1 MSYYQCA
8 RCDYIT
14 KRNSDMSRHLARTK
28 KCPRNLN
35 SYKYTE
41 EDIENLSLILH
52 KDPAQQLKKIVS
64 KEDLTCSNCNKLF
77 SRKDNLNT
85 HKKKCQFIVIESNSN
100 SNNTKKIDEGY
111 KEFNPC
117 DLNNFKNNT
126 TFQNSNCD
134 NDLNSTFG
142 IKSNL
147 GQNSNTGTTTN
158 IQNNVLNIENQ
169 TNIENHTN
177 NIIIL
182 NPTLQPFDNQWSMEH
197 IDKYIS
203 QVILLSENKYT
214 NLLGEILK
222 NKENLNVIIDKN
234 SPYGLVYKNDNDMYV
249 NMKVN
254 EIIEQSMKKLYE
266 QLNVFYTNFAT
277 NDILKINKDIIEK
290 EKRQIENKFNDYCNN
305 KNDVKQIVENLL
317 EDIYEKNKAEA
328 VEIAEKM
335 LTYKNSISN
344 QIGY

>member
-1 MSYYQCA
+1 MSYYQCV

-14 KRNSDMSRHLARTK
+14 KRNSDMIRHLARTR
-28 KCPRNLN
+28 KCARNLN

-41 EDIENLSLILH
+41 DEIQELSLILH
-52 KDPAQQLKKIVS
+52 KEPNLFIKNNNLKEELTCPTCKKI
-64 KEDLTCSNCNKLF
+64 F

-85 HKKKCQFIVIESNSN
+85 HMKKTCKNIIFEKKKYEINKKTTEYTEPEPKPEINSH
-100 SNNTKKIDEGY
+100 S
-111 KEFNPC
+111 
-117 DLNNFKNNT
+117 
-126 TFQNSNCD
+126 
-134 NDLNSTFG
+134 
-142 IKSNL
+142 
-147 GQNSNTGTTTN
+147 TN
-158 IQNNVLNIENQ
+158 IQNNILNIENQ

-182 NPTLQPFDNQWSMEH
+182 NPTLQPFDNQWSIEH

-222 NKENLNVIIDKN
+222 NKENLNVIIEKN
-234 SPYGLVYKNDNDMYV
+234 SLYGLVYKNDNDMYV

-266 QLNVFYTNFAT
+266 QLNVFYTNFAA

-317 EDIYEKNKAEA
+317 EDIYEKNKVEA
-328 VEIAEKM
+328 LSIAEKM
-335 LTYKNSISN
+335 LNYKNSICDKV
-344 QIGY
+344 GY

>member
-1 MSYYQCA
+1 MSYYQCV

-14 KRNSDMSRHLARTK
+14 KRNSDMIRHLARTR

-41 EDIENLSLILH
+41 SDIEELSLILH
-52 KDPAQQLKKIVS
+52 KDPNSSTKKSIT
-64 KEDLTCSNCNKLF
+64 KEDLTCPTCKKIF

-85 HKKKCQFIVIESNSN
+85 HMKKACKMIIIE
-100 SNNTKKIDEGY
+100 Y
-111 KEFNPC
+111 
-117 DLNNFKNNT
+117 KNNE
-126 TFQNSNCD
+126 QKANINHN
-134 NDLNSTFG
+134 NDFL
-142 IKSNL
+142 KSNIS
-147 GQNSNTGTTTN
+147 QNTEQNTEQNTGPNSIPNIPPSSSTN

-182 NPTLQPFDNQWSMEH
+182 NPSLQPFDNQWSMEH

-335 LTYKNSISN
+335 LTYKNSICDK
-344 QIGY
+344 IGY

>member
-1 MSYYQCA
+1 
-8 RCDYIT
+8 
-14 KRNSDMSRHLARTK
+14 
-28 KCPRNLN
+28 
-35 SYKYTE
+35 
-41 EDIENLSLILH
+41 
-52 KDPAQQLKKIVS
+52 
-64 KEDLTCSNCNKLF
+64 
-77 SRKDNLNT
+77 
-85 HKKKCQFIVIESNSN
+85 
-100 SNNTKKIDEGY
+100 
-111 KEFNPC
+111 
-117 DLNNFKNNT
+117 
-126 TFQNSNCD
+126 
-134 NDLNSTFG
+134 
-142 IKSNL
+142 
-147 GQNSNTGTTTN
+147 
-158 IQNNVLNIENQ
+158 
-169 TNIENHTN
+169 
-177 NIIIL
+177 
-182 NPTLQPFDNQWSMEH
+182 MEH

-335 LTYKNSISN
+335 LNYKNSICD

>member
-1 MSYYQCA
+1 MSFYQCV

-14 KRNSDMSRHLARTK
+14 KRNSDMIRHLARTR

-35 SYKYTE
+35 SYKYSE
-41 EDIENLSLILH
+41 SDIQELSLILH
-52 KDPAQQLKKIVS
+52 KDPNLSTKKNIT
-64 KEDLTCSNCNKLF
+64 KEDLTCPTCHKIF

-85 HKKKCQFIVIESNSN
+85 HMKKTCKMIIIESNEPKINVNYNNDFLKCNNGTNSIHNIPPCSN
-100 SNNTKKIDEGY
+100 
-111 KEFNPC
+111 
-117 DLNNFKNNT
+117 
-126 TFQNSNCD
+126 
-134 NDLNSTFG
+134 
-142 IKSNL
+142 
-147 GQNSNTGTTTN
+147 TN
-158 IQNNVLNIENQ
+158 IQNNVLNIEKQ
-169 TNIENHTN
+169 TNIENQTN

-182 NPTLQPFDNQWSMEH
+182 NPSLQPFDNQWSMEH

-266 QLNVFYTNFAT
+266 QLNVFYANFAT

-317 EDIYEKNKAEA
+317 EDIYEKNKIQA

-335 LTYKNSISN
+335 LTYKNSICDK
-344 QIGY
+344 IGY

>member
-1 MSYYQCA
+1 MKRHLERKVKCA
-8 RCDYIT
+8 RNIESIKYNDEEIYNLSMVIH
-14 KRNSDMSRHLARTK
+14 KNEKIDNDKPIK
-28 KCPRNLN
+28 KDLLCIYCNKSFTRLDNLKKHEKN
-35 SYKYTE
+35 ICKLKNKNNEKNIDIDKNNEINIE
-41 EDIENLSLILH
+41 ENDNEKNIDNNKNTINIENNI
-52 KDPAQQLKKIVS
+52 KNID
-64 KEDLTCSNCNKLF
+64 NKL
-77 SRKDNLNT
+77 SMD
-85 HKKKCQFIVIESNSN
+85 
-100 SNNTKKIDEGY
+100 
-111 KEFNPC
+111 
-117 DLNNFKNNT
+117 
-126 TFQNSNCD
+126 
-134 NDLNSTFG
+134 
-142 IKSNL
+142 
-147 GQNSNTGTTTN
+147 
-158 IQNNVLNIENQ
+158 NQ
-169 TNIENHTN
+169 TNIHNKTYIENQTN

-182 NPTLQPFDNQWSMEH
+182 NPSLQPFDNQWSMEH

-266 QLNVFYTNFAT
+266 QLNVFYANFAT

-317 EDIYEKNKAEA
+317 EDIYEKNKIQA

-335 LTYKNSISN
+335 LTYKNSICDK
-344 QIGY
+344 IGY

>member
-1 MSYYQCA
+1 MSYYQCV
-8 RCDYIT
+8 RCDYVT
-14 KRNSDMSRHLARTK
+14 KRNSDMIRHLGRTR
-28 KCPRNLN
+28 KCPRSLQ
-35 SYKYTE
+35 SYKYTDDE
-41 EDIENLSLILH
+41 IQELSLILH
-52 KDPAQQLKKIVS
+52 RDPNIKQKDKIILKKDNI
-64 KEDLTCSNCNKLF
+64 ECPNCKKTF

-85 HKKKCQFIVIESNSN
+85 HLRKTCKNIISVKNDIDINKEESTFNKIKDAFKESAFN
-100 SNNTKKIDEGY
+100 KNTFCHKMD
-111 KEFNPC
+111 
-117 DLNNFKNNT
+117 
-126 TFQNSNCD
+126 
-134 NDLNSTFG
+134 NSTNG
-142 IKSNL
+142 N
-147 GQNSNTGTTTN
+147 TN

-182 NPTLQPFDNQWSMEH
+182 NPSLQPFDNQWSTEH

-222 NKENLNVIIDKN
+222 NKENLNVILDKN

-254 EIIEQSMKKLYE
+254 EIIEQSMKKLYQ
-266 QLNVFYTNFAT
+266 QLNLFYANFAS
-277 NDILKINKDIIEK
+277 NDILKINRDIIEK
-290 EKRQIENKFNDYCNN
+290 EKKQIENKFNDYCNN

-335 LTYKNSISN
+335 LTYKNSIDN
-344 QIGY
+344 KIGY

>member
-1 MSYYQCA
+1 M
-8 RCDYIT
+8 I
-14 KRNSDMSRHLARTK
+14 RHLARTR

-41 EDIENLSLILH
+41 SDIQELSLILH
-52 KDPAQQLKKIVS
+52 KDPNSSTKKNIT
-64 KEDLTCSNCNKLF
+64 KEDLTCPTCQKIF

-85 HKKKCQFIVIESNSN
+85 HMKKACKMIIIEYKKNESKVNIN
-100 SNNTKKIDEGY
+100 YNND
-111 KEFNPC
+111 F
-117 DLNNFKNNT
+117 
-126 TFQNSNCD
+126 S
-134 NDLNSTFG
+134 
-142 IKSNL
+142 KSNI
-147 GQNSNTGTTTN
+147 GQNTEPNSIPNIPPCSNTN

-182 NPTLQPFDNQWSMEH
+182 NPSLQPFDNQWSMEH

-266 QLNVFYTNFAT
+266 QLNVFYANFAT

-335 LTYKNSISN
+335 LTYKNSICDK
-344 QIGY
+344 IGY

>member
-1 MSYYQCA
+1 LDLIDSK
-8 RCDYIT
+8 DT
-14 KRNSDMSRHLARTK
+14 KDVKYKINKNSIDDF
-28 KCPRNLN
+28 
-35 SYKYTE
+35 TE
-41 EDIENLSLILH
+41 SKMNNKNTYCH
-52 KDPAQQLKKIVS
+52 KM
-64 KEDLTCSNCNKLF
+64 
-77 SRKDNLNT
+77 
-85 HKKKCQFIVIESNSN
+85 
-100 SNNTKKIDEGY
+100 G
-111 KEFNPC
+111 
-117 DLNNFKNNT
+117 
-126 TFQNSNCD
+126 
-134 NDLNSTFG
+134 
-142 IKSNL
+142 
-147 GQNSNTGTTTN
+147 SNTSGNTMGNTN

-182 NPTLQPFDNQWSMEH
+182 NPSLQPFDNQWSTEH

-222 NKENLNVIIDKN
+222 NKENLNVILDKN

-254 EIIEQSMKKLYE
+254 EIIEQSMKKLYQ
-266 QLNVFYTNFAT
+266 QLNLFYANFAS

-290 EKRQIENKFNDYCNN
+290 EKKQIENKFNDYCNN

-335 LTYKNSISN
+335 LTYKNSIDN
-344 QIGY
+344 KIGY